1 MDQISISIE
10 EVKTKIK
17 LAFINV
23 QFPGDENL
31 LRSDSQDE
39 SEIEDFV
46 NKDWQKWQDI
56 PLEIIDYNNSS
67 LCFFS
72 PLALRF
78 FLPAYL
84 TYGLDHFESNTLVFT
99 IYKLIKPD
107 ELKLKEFFFSWVNQ
121 LSFDQRFA
129 ITLFLKYIKEQYD
142 QIQCLPNEA
151 EEALQSYWDK
161 VETTTKT

>member
-78 FLPAYL
+78 F
-84 TYGLDHFESNTLVFT
+84 FT
-99 IYKLIKPD
+99 SLFNIWLR
-107 ELKLKEFFFSWVNQ
+107 
-121 LSFDQRFA
+121 SF
-129 ITLFLKYIKEQYD
+129 
-142 QIQCLPNEA
+142 
-151 EEALQSYWDK
+151 
-161 VETTTKT
+161 